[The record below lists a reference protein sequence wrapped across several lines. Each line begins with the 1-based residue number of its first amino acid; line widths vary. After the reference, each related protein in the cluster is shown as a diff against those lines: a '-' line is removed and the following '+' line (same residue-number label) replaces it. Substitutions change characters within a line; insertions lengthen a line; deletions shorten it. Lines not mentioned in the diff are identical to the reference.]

1 MAEKIVP
8 GNSLVEFFAKG
19 DHDACF
25 LSESAK
31 QEDTRTESMSSTR
44 AEPCAPV
51 TSRISKR

>member
-1 MAEKIVP
+1 VP